1 MDLQSGKSQ
10 CTKVELWQEYL
21 WILGD
26 KGRHL
31 YEKRRQNIVMS
42 KGILR
47 STNYKVQQDPNQLS
61 SPIHLAQM
69 QTRQLFTFVS
79 AADSIWQC
87 RGGDTDLFAGQ
98 CIFCLVLLQAL

>member
-1 MDLQSGKSQ
+1 MCWL
-10 CTKVELWQEYL
+10 E
-21 WILGD
+21 GD
-26 KGRHL
+26 KKGINQQHGTL
-31 YEKRRQNIVMS
+31 S
-42 KGILR
+42 LKGILR